1 MGLDNK
7 LAHLSKAQI
16 ENLIER
22 YYNGEKVKSLIEE
35 YKIYTNLNQLVRLF
49 PPTITEETCP
59 ADFFLLYQP
68 IYNNSYIDAWV

>member
-22 YYNGEKVKSLIEE
+22 YYNAEKVKYLIEE
-35 YKIYTNLNQLVRLF
+35 YNIDTNLNQLVRLF

-59 ADFFLLYQP
+59 ADLFIVITTHL
-68 IYNNSYIDAWV
+68 

>member
-22 YYNGEKVKSLIEE
+22 YYNGEKVKSLIDG
-35 YKIYTNLNQLVRLF
+35 IQN
-49 PPTITEETCP
+49 
-59 ADFFLLYQP
+59 LYQFK
-68 IYNNSYIDAWV
+68 SVS